1 MDTGFVDSI
10 QKTYEERM
18 VQNYS
23 DETLRK
29 TKENKNI
36 KLAKPSKANS
46 KIIRTVYQCVRVKDS
61 MHFKKVIMT

>member
-1 MDTGFVDSI
+1 MDIGFGDSI
-10 QKTYEERM
+10 QMAYEERT

-36 KLAKPSKANS
+36 KLAKPSKANN
-46 KIIRTVYQCVRVKDS
+46 KIISTS
-61 MHFKKVIMT
+61 